1 MQKEA
6 RDIAEEKIYIIPER
20 FREHKKRM
28 KNRIDCRIETLAA
41 VVGVEPRQFHNY
53 VSGKNPHPVPRD
65 ALLKLCEYMNVI
77 PEWLTGK
84 KDRFATLR
92 GLQSEFIQDGF
103 EDFRKSRQLEK
114 YLVKAGIQSE
124 YYNSQLYVDTD
135 PETGENKLDTVTGG
149 ADNPY
154 FKYRE
159 INGEMLSYPEY
170 QALIEELRLAIDFT
184 VDRFVKN
191 AIAARNRFE

>member
-53 VSGKNPHPVPRD
+53 VSGKNPHPVSRD
-65 ALLKLCEYMNVI
+65 ALLKLCEYMNVS
-77 PEWLTGK
+77 PDWLTGK
-84 KDRFATLR
+84 TDNYETMRTIGIHDELR
-92 GLQSEFIQDGF
+92 QAGMENAIADYLDNAGMLSDYKPGLIISTDWNTGKVTI
-103 EDFRKSRQLEK
+103 
-114 YLVKAGIQSE
+114 
-124 YYNSQLYVDTD
+124 DTM
-135 PETGENKLDTVTGG
+135 TGG

-154 FKYRE
+154 FNYRE

-170 QALIEELRLAIDFT
+170 QALMEELRLVVGFT